1 MASKSICSP
10 NKTTHKS
17 SPAAKRSTAVGMLPR
32 VSLKSGRALLPNSAR
47 PSLSK
52 PIEAGLSKQSA
63 VVAMLRE
70 PSGTTI
76 TAIMKVTNWQEHSVR
91 GFFAGIV
98 RKKLRLK
105 LESEEAEGGRI
116 YRIVGGEKPKAAKK
130 AARPPK
136 A

>member
-1 MASKSICSP
+1 MTKP
-10 NKTTHKS
+10 TKK
-17 SPAAKRSTAVGMLPR
+17 AAKPASQVKA
-32 VSLKSGRALLPNSAR
+32 
-47 PSLSK
+47 
-52 PIEAGLSKQSA
+52 ISKQDA
-63 VVAMLRE
+63 VIAMLRA
-70 PSGTTI
+70 PKGATI
-76 TAIMKVTNWQEHSVR
+76 AAIMKATEWRQHSVR